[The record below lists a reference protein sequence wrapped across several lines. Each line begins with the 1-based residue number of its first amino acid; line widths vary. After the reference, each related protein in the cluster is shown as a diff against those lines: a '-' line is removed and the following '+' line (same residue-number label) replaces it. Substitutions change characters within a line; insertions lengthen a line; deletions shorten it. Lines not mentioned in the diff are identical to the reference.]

1 MSFDVAALRA
11 QFPILR
17 QTVNGKP
24 LHYLDN
30 GATAQVP
37 QAVIDAVS
45 RHDSHARANVLRG
58 VHTLAERA
66 TEAYED
72 ARAKVAAF
80 LNVAAEEI
88 VFTAGCTAA
97 INLVAHSYG
106 SLLKP
111 GDEIVLSILE
121 HHSNIVPWQ
130 LLAERSGVVL
140 RVLPAT
146 ADGRID
152 VAALPPLVSPNTR
165 LIALAHA
172 SNVTGAVLDVA
183 SVVGEA
189 AKIGARVLLDG
200 AQRIPQGPLDL
211 QALGV
216 DFYVFSGHK
225 AYGPTGIGVLW
236 ARQEILEAMPPF
248 MGGGSMIGRVDFAGT
263 TYAPPPRRLEAGT
276 PPIAQAVG
284 LGAAFDFMR
293 GLNWAAVQAHEM
305 ALTQRLM
312 DGLAGIDGARIVGPR
327 GLQGRVPVV
336 SFTVDGLHPHDLAQI
351 LDQNGV
357 AIRGGHH
364 CAQPLMEFLD
374 LPGTARASIAPY
386 NDASDIDA
394 LLEGVTIARR
404 KLA

>member
-1 MSFDVAALRA
+1 MSFDAATLRA
-11 QFPILR
+11 QFPIFR
-17 QTVNGKP
+17 EKINGKP

-30 GATAQVP
+30 GATAQMP
-37 QAVIDAVS
+37 QSVIDAVS
-45 RHDSHARANVLRG
+45 HHESHARANVLRG

-66 TEAYED
+66 TEAYEG

-80 LNVAAEEI
+80 LNVPPEEV
-88 VFTAGCTAA
+88 VFTSGCTAA
-97 INLVAHSYG
+97 INLVAYSYG

-111 GDEIVLSILE
+111 GDEIVLSVLE

-130 LLAERSGVVL
+130 LLAERSGLVL
-140 RVLPAT
+140 RVLPVT
-146 ADGRID
+146 EDGRID
-152 VAALPPLVSPNTR
+152 VAALSRLTSASTR

-172 SNVTGAVLDVA
+172 SNVTGAVLDVP

-189 AKIGARVLLDG
+189 AKVGARVLLDG

-225 AYGPTGIGVLW
+225 AYAPNGIGVLW
-236 ARQEILEAMPPF
+236 ARSRILEAMPPF
-248 MGGGSMIGRVDFAGT
+248 MGGGSMIGRVDFTGT
-263 TYAPPPRRLEAGT
+263 TYAPPPRRFEAGT

-284 LGAAFDFMR
+284 LGAAMDFMAT
-293 GLNWAAVQAHEM
+293 LDWAGVEAHEM

-312 DGLAGIDGARIVGPR
+312 DGLGRIAGTRIIGPR
-327 GLQGRVPVV
+327 GLQSRVPVV
-336 SFTVDGLHPHDLAQI
+336 SFVVDGIHPHDLAQI

-364 CAQPLMEFLD
+364 CAQPLMEHFD

-386 NDASDIDA
+386 NDESDIDA
-394 LLEGVTIARR
+394 LLEGVAMARR

>member
-1 MSFDVAALRA
+1 MSFDAAAVRA

-17 QTVNGKP
+17 EKIHGKP

-30 GATAQVP
+30 AATAQMP
-37 QAVIDAVS
+37 QVVIDAID
-45 RHDSHARANVLRG
+45 RHETHARANVLRG

-66 TEAYED
+66 TEAYEG
-72 ARAKVAAF
+72 ARAKVARF
-80 LNVAAEEI
+80 LGVVPEEI
-88 VFTAGCTAA
+88 VFTSGCTAA
-97 INLVAHSYG
+97 INLVAYSYG
-106 SLLKP
+106 SLLRP
-111 GDEIVLSILE
+111 GDEIVLSTLE

-130 LLAERSGVVL
+130 LLAERAGVVL
-140 RVLPAT
+140 RILPST

-152 VAALPPLVSPNTR
+152 LSSLPRLMSSNTR

-172 SNVTGAVLDVA
+172 SNVTGAALDVA

-189 AKIGARVLLDG
+189 AKVGARVLLDG

-211 QALGV
+211 NALGV

-225 AYGPTGIGVLW
+225 AYGPNGIGVLW
-236 ARQEILEAMPPF
+236 ARAEILDAMPPF
-248 MGGGSMIGRVDFAGT
+248 MGGGSMIGHVDFTGT
-263 TYAPPPRRLEAGT
+263 TYAAPPRRFEAGT

-284 LGAAFDFMR
+284 LGAAMDFMQA
-293 GLNWAAVQAHEM
+293 LDWAAVEAHEM

-312 DGLAGIDGARIVGPR
+312 DGLSSVEGTRIIGPR
-327 GLQGRVPVV
+327 GRQGRVPVV
-336 SFTVDGLHPHDLAQI
+336 SFVVDGVHPHDLAQI
-351 LDQNGV
+351 LDENGV
-357 AIRGGHH
+357 AIRAGHH
-364 CAQPLMEFLD
+364 CAQPLMEHFD

-394 LLEGVTIARR
+394 LLEGVDMARR

>member
-1 MSFDVAALRA
+1 MSFDAAALRA
-11 QFPILR
+11 HFPIFGEKI
-17 QTVNGKP
+17 NGKP

-30 GATAQVP
+30 GATAQMP
-37 QAVIDAVS
+37 QSVIDAVS
-45 RHDSHARANVLRG
+45 HHESHARANVLRG

-66 TEAYED
+66 TEAYEG
-72 ARAKVAAF
+72 ARSKVAAF
-80 LNVAAEEI
+80 LNVPPEEI

-97 INLVAHSYG
+97 INLVAYSYG

-111 GDEIVLSILE
+111 GDEIVLSVLE

-130 LLAERSGVVL
+130 LLAERSGLVL

-146 ADGRID
+146 EDGRID
-152 VAALPPLVSPNTR
+152 VGALSRLTSANTR

-172 SNVTGAVLDVA
+172 SNVTGAVLDVP
-183 SVVGEA
+183 SVVGGA
-189 AKIGARVLLDG
+189 AKVGARVLLDG

-225 AYGPTGIGVLW
+225 AYAPNGIGVLW
-236 ARQEILEAMPPF
+236 ARSQILEAMPPF
-248 MGGGSMIGRVDFAGT
+248 MGGGSMIGRVDFTGT
-263 TYAPPPRRLEAGT
+263 TYAPPPRRFEAGT

-284 LGAAFDFMR
+284 LGAAMDFMA
-293 GLNWAAVQAHEM
+293 GLDWAGVEAHEM

-312 DGLAGIDGARIVGPR
+312 DGLGRIAGARIIGPR

-336 SFTVDGLHPHDLAQI
+336 SFVVDGIHPHDLAQI

-364 CAQPLMEFLD
+364 CAQPLMEHLD

-394 LLEGVTIARR
+394 LLEGVAMARR